1 MLVRTHGINQRL
13 TKKELRDATK
23 FMSGLLM
30 SKRLCKNITIHIYS
44 VEGPPILDGSK
55 CKAYMIPWDSRPHRS
70 FRIYIDSTR
79 NKREQLHTLGHE
91 ITHVKQY
98 AKGEVKDITNVLAIW
113 KNEEHSLEC
122 EKDKIDYFFRPWEVE
137 SFGYERGL
145 YKKYIQ
151 HVKRRNKK

>member
-23 FMSGLLM
+23 FMAGLLM
-30 SKRLCKNITIHIYS
+30 SSRLCKNITVHVYS
-44 VEGPPILDGSK
+44 VEGNLKTEGKK
-55 CKAYMIPWDSRPHRS
+55 CKAYMYATDNQPYRN
-70 FRIYIDSTR
+70 FRIYIDSKR
-79 NKREQLHTLGHE
+79 SKREQLHTLGHE

-98 AKGEVKDITNVLAIW
+98 AKGEVIDVTNVLAIW
-113 KNEEHSLEC
+113 KNEEFSMEG
-122 EKDKIDYFFRPWEVE
+122 EKDKFDYFFRPWEVE

-151 HVKRRNKK
+151 HIKRNKK